1 MDAFHTIHLG
11 TVRDVQRRAELKGAS
26 PLATRRAKLAAI
38 RLMVAGHKRAAAF
51 AAACDVLAG
60 VPLPLYPN
68 GDAA

>member
-38 RLMVAGHKRAAAF
+38 RLMVEGHKRSTAF

-60 VPLPLYPN
+60 VPCPMPK
-68 GDAA
+68 GAA